1 MQILISLFDLKNE
14 ILNKKITLY
23 AAQASFFLL
32 LSLIPFL
39 IALMNVIQFFTPDM
53 MDAIYRTLERIPY
66 KDTSRLL
73 NDLVSQLA
81 LYSNGALISFTLVSA
96 LWSSSKSV
104 YAIEYALNNI
114 YESQHTFGFILSR
127 LVSFFYMIF
136 FIFILLITMVVLMFG
151 HSIQKLFK
159 LRAPGIY
166 QITHII
172 LQFRLL
178 AIVPMLIFF
187 FMCLYTFYPGRNL
200 KFKEQFWGA
209 VFSASAWVI
218 FSRGYEYYIQHI
230 TSYSRIYG
238 SMGAVVLLMLWLYF
252 CICIVLL
259 GAELNSYLKKVGC
272 RTNFN

>member
-1 MQILISLFDLKNE
+1 MQIIISLFDLKNE

-39 IALMNVIQFFTPDM
+39 IALLNVIQFFTPDM
-53 MDAIYRTLERIPY
+53 MDTIYRTLEQIPY
-66 KDTSRLL
+66 KETSHLL
-73 NDLVSQLA
+73 SYLVNQLA

-104 YAIEYALNNI
+104 YAIEYALNDI

-136 FIFILLITMVVLMFG
+136 FIIVLLITMVVLMFG
-151 HSIQKLFK
+151 RSIQKLFK

-166 QITHII
+166 QITHIV
-172 LQFRLL
+172 LRFRLL
-178 AIVPMLIFF
+178 AIVPILIFF

-209 VFSASAWVI
+209 VFSATVWVI
-218 FSRGYEYYIQHI
+218 FSRGYEFYIQHI

-259 GAELNSYLKKVGC
+259 GAELNSYLKKGGVPH
-272 RTNFN
+272 